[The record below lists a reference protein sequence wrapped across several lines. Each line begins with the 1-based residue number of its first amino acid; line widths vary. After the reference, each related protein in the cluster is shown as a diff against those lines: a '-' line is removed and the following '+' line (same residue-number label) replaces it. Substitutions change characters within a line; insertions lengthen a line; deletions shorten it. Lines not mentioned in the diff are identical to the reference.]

1 MWGLF
6 AVIDLFWFAAGFALC
21 YFFRE
26 PVVRWY
32 KGAEDYYG
40 AMKDKAESILNSVKK

>member
-6 AVIDLFWFAAGFALC
+6 AVIDLFWFAAGFAVC

-40 AMKDKAESILNSVKK
+40 ALKDKAEAMLNSVKK